1 MLPINREELIPR
13 LKTIMIDCLHLDD
26 LDLADLKEDDSL
38 FGGKLDLD
46 SIEALELVL
55 RLEKEFGLKIA
66 TSEESKNLLQSL
78 GTLADTIIAEGRE
91 PPTGN

>member
-1 MLPINREELIPR
+1 MTRDELIPR
-13 LKTIMIDCLHLDD
+13 LKTIMVDCLHLDD
-26 LDLADLKEDDSL
+26 LDLADLGENDSL

-66 TSEESKNLLQSL
+66 TSEESKKVLQSL
-78 GTLADTIIAEGRE
+78 GTLADTIIADGQQ
-91 PPTGN
+91 PQAGT

>member
-1 MLPINREELIPR
+1 MNREELIPR
-13 LKTIMIDCLHLDD
+13 LKTIMVDCLHLDD
-26 LDLADLKEDDSL
+26 SDLADLGEDDSL

-66 TSEESKNLLQSL
+66 TSEESRKVLQNL
-78 GTLADTIIAEGRE
+78 GTLADTIIADDRE
-91 PPTGN
+91 PETGP